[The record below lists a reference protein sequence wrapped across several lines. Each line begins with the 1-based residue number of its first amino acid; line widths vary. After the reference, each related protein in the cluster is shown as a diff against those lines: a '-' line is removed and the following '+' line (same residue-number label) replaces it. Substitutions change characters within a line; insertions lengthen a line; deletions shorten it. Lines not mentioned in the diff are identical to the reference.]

1 MKSTVSPLDLVQE
14 QIQVLKN
21 KLKTTG
27 NIQEKNVLF
36 RRLVNLVG
44 VMEFLLTMNKH

>member
-1 MKSTVSPLDLVQE
+1 MKALYPLELVQE
-14 QIQVLKN
+14 QIQLLKK

-36 RRLVNLVG
+36 KRLVNLLG
-44 VMEFLLTMNKH
+44 VMEFLLTINKH

>member
-1 MKSTVSPLDLVQE
+1 MQALYPLELVQE
-14 QIQVLKN
+14 QIQLLKS

-27 NIQEKNVLF
+27 SIQEKNVLF

-44 VMEFLLTMNKH
+44 VMEFLLTINKH